1 MLAFKVVRPL
11 DEYITMASQQ
21 ELLNFTVPGSPREV
35 SPGGLECALGQG
47 SLSANVV
54 PWESDRS
61 AVTIAVTSTQG
72 EGFALQ
78 HTDLGTIRLTEA
90 GSEMTR
96 VEIIAHHP
104 DQGEKKSLAAHF
116 VRFANHVQSRFQ
128 VAS

>member
-1 MLAFKVVRPL
+1 
-11 DEYITMASQQ
+11 MAAQE

-35 SPGGLECALGQG
+35 SRAIEECAAGQG
-47 SLSANVV
+47 SLSAIIV
-54 PWESDRS
+54 PWESGRS
-61 AVTIAVTSTQG
+61 TVTIAVTSTQG

-78 HTDLGTIRLTEA
+78 HTDLGTIRLSEA
-90 GSEMTR
+90 GDDMTR

-104 DQGEKKSLAAHF
+104 NHGEKKSLAAHF

>member
-1 MLAFKVVRPL
+1 
-11 DEYITMASQQ
+11 MASQV
-21 ELLNFTVPGSPREV
+21 ELLNFTVPWSPREV
-35 SPGGLECALGQG
+35 SRAVQECAVGQG
-47 SLSANVV
+47 SLSAIVV

-61 AVTIAVTSTQG
+61 TVTIAVTSTQG

-90 GSEMTR
+90 GADMTR

-104 DQGEKKSLAAHF
+104 DQGEKKNLAAHF
-116 VRFANHVQSRFQ
+116 VRFANQVQTRFQ